1 MAQNPNARYASAREF
16 REALRRVGRVE
27 RIGEMEFVAH
37 DAPFEASVVDN
48 DDVTLIASMR
58 VDTKS
63 RLGSHAIA
71 AVFVILLAAYGVF
84 CSYYPWKLPTT
95 MTQQAVGTTAPAA
108 VSEDHQSI
116 NR

>member
-1 MAQNPNARYASAREF
+1 
-16 REALRRVGRVE
+16 
-27 RIGEMEFVAH
+27 MEFVAH

-63 RLGSHAIA
+63 RLGSHEIA

-84 CSYYPWKLPTT
+84 CSYYPWKLPTA
-95 MTQQAVGTTAPAA
+95 MTQQAVGTTAAA
-108 VSEDHQSI
+108 SVSEEITNPSI
-116 NR
+116 DDRRWENPDDRPAEKSVQQNLRRR